1 MQVIEL
7 VLKCLAMFVIFTYS
21 MIKISPMFN
30 IYCKDY
36 CASSYSVVFK
46 FVTIFRI
53 VKSSNLIKY
62 FIVLCIYK
70 FENKS
75 CIVEMKTLCIS
86 DEISSHMWLEAKIYP
101 EI

>member
-7 VLKCLAMFVIFTYS
+7 VLKCLAMFVMFTYS
-21 MIKISPMFN
+21 IIKISLAFN
-30 IYCKDY
+30 ICSKDY
-36 CASSYSVVFK
+36 CASSYTVFK

-62 FIVLCIYK
+62 FTVLCIYK
-70 FENKS
+70 LENKS
-75 CIVEMKTLCIS
+75 CIVKMKTLCIS
-86 DEISSHMWLEAKIYP
+86 DEISSHMSLEAKVYL